1 MTKRALVTG
10 ASSGIG
16 LATVEQLLDSGWEVV
31 GLSRREVDL
40 GNANFTSL
48 TVDLSDQ
55 SALLATLD
63 EVGRID
69 ALVHAAGKMESADLG
84 HLDIEKSA
92 ELWRLH
98 VHVAEILANYFAD
111 KLPQGGRIVLVGS
124 RTSRGVAGRSQYVA
138 TKAAIVAMARS
149 WAAELAAKGITV
161 NVVAPGA
168 TATPMLLQP
177 ERKSSPPM
185 LPPIGRFIE
194 PNEVASLIDFV
205 LSENAGA
212 ITGQELI
219 ICGGASL

>member
-1 MTKRALVTG
+1 MKKRALVTG

-16 LATVEQLLDSGWEVV
+16 QATVEQLLNSGWQVV
-31 GLSRREVDL
+31 GLSRRKVDFD
-40 GNANFTSL
+40 NCDFTSI

-55 SALLATLD
+55 SALLATLE
-63 EVGRID
+63 EVGHID
-69 ALVHAAGKMESADLG
+69 AVVHAAGKMESADLG
-84 HLDIEKSA
+84 NLDIEKSA
-92 ELWRLH
+92 GLWWLH
-98 VHVAEILANYFAD
+98 VHVAEILANYFAN

-124 RTSRGVAGRSQYVA
+124 RTSRGIAGRSQYVA

-149 WAAELAAKGITV
+149 WAAELASKGITV

-177 ERKSSPPM
+177 ERKSSPPK

-194 PNEVASLIDFV
+194 PSEVASLIDFV
-205 LSENAGA
+205 LSDKAGA
-212 ITGQELI
+212 ITGQELM